1 MMTTKHYIL
10 CDDMS
15 SESKQRASTR
25 AISTIRY
32 YFASK
37 HTRAHDYSRI
47 VLVIITIINKRE
59 RADILLFPSAQKNNQ
74 AREKFPF
81 SLPKKV
87 YATKEMKVLIIF
99 RV

>member
-1 MMTTKHYIL
+1 
-10 CDDMS
+10 MS

-37 HTRAHDYSRI
+37 HTRAHDYPRI
-47 VLVIITIINKRE
+47 VLVIITIINTRE
-59 RADILLFPSAQKNNQ
+59 RADILLFPISAQKNNQ